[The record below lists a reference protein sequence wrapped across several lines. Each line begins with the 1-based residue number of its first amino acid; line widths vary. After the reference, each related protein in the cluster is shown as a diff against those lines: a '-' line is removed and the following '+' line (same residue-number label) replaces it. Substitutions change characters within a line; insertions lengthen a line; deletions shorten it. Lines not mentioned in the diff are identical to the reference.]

1 MNAPGRSMSFLFA
14 TWEGGGSVTPAL
26 TVASK
31 LRARGHRVRVM
42 SDRCNRPEAEAAGAR
57 FIAWTRAPSRPD
69 RSKDS
74 DVFRDWE
81 VSTPQG
87 QIQRVMDRI
96 MAGPALAYA
105 EDVIAELKREP
116 ADLVVSSE
124 LLFGVMVGCE
134 AIGQRFALLTCN
146 ISLFPMAGVPP
157 VGPGLAP
164 AANDEERALHRQVA
178 EANRLMLGGGL
189 PAVNAARAAFGLPPL
204 AELADQHL
212 AAEALLLGTARAFDF
227 APPVLPPRV
236 RYVGPQLDDPAWAAP
251 WRSPWPSDDPRPLV
265 LVAFSTSFQ
274 DHAGVLQNIIDAAAE
289 LPVRLLVTLGD
300 TISPREL
307 SPAENCLLAHSAP
320 HNVVMP
326 GAALV
331 VTHGGHGTVTRALR
345 HRRPLIVVPHGR
357 DQNDNAV
364 RVTARGAGLL
374 LSADAPA
381 AAFRSAITTLLTDRG
396 YAVAA
401 DDLGRQVADEVE
413 RSPVVEELEAL
424 ASRRCGAAGL
434 AAA

>member
-1 MNAPGRSMSFLFA
+1 
-14 TWEGGGSVTPAL
+14 
-26 TVASK
+26 
-31 LRARGHRVRVM
+31 
-42 SDRCNRPEAEAAGAR
+42 
-57 FIAWTRAPSRPD
+57 
-69 RSKDS
+69 
-74 DVFRDWE
+74 
-81 VSTPQG
+81 
-87 QIQRVMDRI
+87 
-96 MAGPALAYA
+96 
-105 EDVIAELKREP
+105 
-116 ADLVVSSE
+116 
-124 LLFGVMVGCE
+124 
-134 AIGQRFALLTCN
+134 
-146 ISLFPMAGVPP
+146 
-157 VGPGLAP
+157 
-164 AANDEERALHRQVA
+164 
-178 EANRLMLGGGL
+178 MLGGGL

-274 DHAGVLQNIIDAAAE
+274 DHLGVLQNIIDAAAE

-381 AAFRSAITTLLTDRG
+381 AAFRSAIAALLTDRG
-396 YAVAA
+396 YAAAA

-434 AAA
+434 AA